1 MYDGDEAG
9 QDAMNKLE
17 PVLQECGYLTEKIV
31 LEEDSDPGE
40 LSQEYVDSIKE
51 YINDKDRN
59 S

>member
-1 MYDGDEAG
+1 
-9 QDAMNKLE
+9 
-17 PVLQECGYLTEKIV
+17 V

-51 YINDKDRN
+51 YISEKDRN